1 MIQTSLKILR
11 QLFHWVCIH
20 SEYIPRKQGQD
31 MMWVRQDP
39 HVSSF
44 LHITSTGPQDD
55 PPTRPSHLSFWH
67 NCDTGA
73 ARIAPETA
81 ALFAPAL
88 WGVTEKFGGQ
98 RCESASPASRDCSR
112 VVKGVRWTP
121 GLRKWAQPDKTQ
133 GNKQRV
139 YSGTCATWLESNMDL
154 QPCEAL
160 LESNRLG
167 QRNLRIPTI
176 ATRSGTLGSRS
187 CKFAT
192 SAHRPKCRVRRDP
205 SHHSGRQH

>member
-1 MIQTSLKILR
+1 MTT
-11 QLFHWVCIH
+11 H
-20 SEYIPRKQGQD
+20 
-31 MMWVRQDP
+31 
-39 HVSSF
+39 
-44 LHITSTGPQDD
+44 
-55 PPTRPSHLSFWH
+55 PPPSHLSFWH
-67 NCDTGA
+67 KFDTGA

-81 ALFAPAL
+81 LFAPAL
-88 WGVTEKFGGQ
+88 QGVTDGSCVGQLPKFGGQ
-98 RCESASPASRDCSR
+98 QPLRACVCSYTDCSR
-112 VVKGVRWTP
+112 VVEEVRWTP

-139 YSGTCATWLESNMDL
+139 SSGTCATWLESNM

-160 LESNRLG
+160 QENNRLG

-176 ATRSGTLGSRS
+176 ATRSGTPGSRS

-205 SHHSGRQH
+205 SHHSGRQHWNERQVHMQRVMQGQAQNNNWCVRFLSLW